1 MEVAA
6 AEEQALKESARIRV
20 VNSLQARKR
29 ALQKDRDILDSADTN
44 AMLHGAGIT
53 LTAPGSPG
61 GHHHSNRKTRHG
73 RHTRQ
78 EQENLEALE
87 GGKRKRKID
96 HEESPGPG
104 SRGFLGVTL
113 WDKTRDAAAI
123 SGNTDIAKFFTAKD
137 LSTHHRQANTLVS
150 ETWVERQPLRGGNNG
165 IPQLTN
171 GHHHENGRGAAGY
184 DGARDS
190 ADDEEID
197 TSTLVAPA
205 MDRTGSYATRSTRN
219 NQTDI
224 TLARDA
230 QEALKNPER
239 MYGLAVLEALASRQ
253 PKAAKADLEAPWT
266 TSLTTAEQIEDRT
279 YLDTC

>member
-20 VNSLQARKR
+20 VNSLQARKK

-53 LTAPGSPG
+53 LTVPGSPG
-61 GHHHSNRKTRHG
+61 GHHSNRKTRHG

-87 GGKRKRKID
+87 GGKRKRKVD

-104 SRGFLGVTL
+104 SRGFFGVTL
-113 WDKTRDAAAI
+113 WDKNRDVAVV
-123 SGNTDIAKFFTAKD
+123 GNANVAKFFTAKD
-137 LSTHHRQANTLVS
+137 LSTHYRQANTLVA
-150 ETWVERQPLRGGNNG
+150 EAWVERQPLRGNNG

-171 GHHHENGRGAAGY
+171 GHHENGRGY
-184 DGARDS
+184 DGTRDS

-205 MDRTGSYATRSTRN
+205 MDRTGSHATRSTRN

-253 PKAAKADLEAPWT
+253 PKAAKADLEAPWA
-266 TSLTTAEQIEDRT
+266 TSLTTAEQIEDRA
-279 YLDTC
+279 YLDMC